1 MSWKPVE
8 EEFEGARERCFE
20 LLVEGRPVPGVYWKP
35 KSDSERLV
43 LLGHGGMGHK
53 KVDYMLAMA
62 KMFIDKGFSV
72 MAIDG
77 PSHGDREGINLTDNP
92 ERFEEAW
99 IEGGGTHGV
108 VKDWSAALDFVEQE
122 EGARPT
128 GWWGLSM
135 GTMMGLPV
143 AASDPRIKVA
153 LLGLMGS
160 WGPDA
165 DLLVE
170 MAPQVSCPVRFLVQW
185 DDEVV
190 PRSACLELYD
200 KLGSKK
206 KTLHANPGPHSS
218 VPQFESVASV
228 DYLDRFVV

>member
-1 MSWKPVE
+1 
-8 EEFEGARERCFE
+8 
-20 LLVEGRPVPGVYWKP
+20 
-35 KSDSERLV
+35 
-43 LLGHGGMGHK
+43 
-53 KVDYMLAMA
+53 
-62 KMFIDKGFSV
+62 
-72 MAIDG
+72 
-77 PSHGDREGINLTDNP
+77 
-92 ERFEEAW
+92 
-99 IEGGGTHGV
+99 
-108 VKDWSAALDFVEQE
+108 
-122 EGARPT
+122 
-128 GWWGLSM
+128 M

-190 PRSACLELYD
+190 PRNACLELYD